1 MFKLVLLAHGSSYNG
16 AVVMSG
22 FLSRYMKARIYSYT
36 PADFMYSCHSLA
48 CEDRKRCMVIVVI
61 YAGRGED
68 SG

>member
-48 CEDRKRCMVIVVI
+48 CEDRKDVW
-61 YAGRGED
+61 
-68 SG
+68 